1 MCFEN
6 PIIHGFRYESL
17 HVSVLD
23 DGNQFT
29 VEISEDN
36 ETYTVEIGNTKSDS
50 PLELV
55 SYMRTGISF
64 WLNDLEEGRYEG
76 PLEERENILLD
87 LWNIF
92 DDWTLATH
100 VDDGSYYKRTLAGDD
115 ESPII
120 IYLKTEDPEELATDY
135 SLLVFQSHRAI
146 SRPDSMCTVLPKA
159 MIEAIAFAT
168 KRCQRV
174 CA

>member
-6 PIIHGFRYESL
+6 PIIHGFRYEGL

-29 VEISEDN
+29 VEISVGK
-36 ETYTVEIGNTKSDS
+36 ETYTVEISNTRSDS
-50 PLELV
+50 PIELV
-55 SYMRTGISF
+55 SYVRTGISF
-64 WLNDLEEGRYEG
+64 WLNDLEEGLYEG
-76 PLEERENILLD
+76 PLEERENTLLSLWDILCG
-87 LWNIF
+87 
-92 DDWTLATH
+92 WTLETH
-100 VDDGSYYKRTLAGDD
+100 AEDGSYYKKTLAGAD
-115 ESPII
+115 ESPIE
-120 IYLKTEDPEELATDY
+120 IYLKTEDPEEWATDY

-159 MIEAIAFAT
+159 MIEAVVFAT